1 MTKQMN
7 QFQVPPRTIMT
18 PGPVEAEPSVL
29 KAMSSS
35 ILGQFDPSF
44 TSMMNETME
53 MLRKVLQT
61 DNQWAFPVDGTS
73 RAGIEAMLCSIIEE
87 NDKVLIPG
95 FGRFGFLLAEIAE
108 RCGAEVYF
116 MECEWGK
123 VFDPETVIAEIK
135 KVRPKV
141 VAMVHGDT
149 STGRMQPLKEIGQ
162 ACREADALFV
172 VDAVATVAGTEVKT
186 DEWMID
192 GLITGTQ
199 KCISVPSGM
208 APLTYNDRI
217 EKVLAQRKSIEKGLA
232 SSQKLS
238 NDLGRRIRSNYL
250 DLSQLQDY
258 WSPARLNHHTEATSM
273 LYGLYEGLRVILAEG
288 LEERFNRHRLNE
300 KALMA
305 GIEAMGLSLFGD
317 ADCKLPTVTCVV
329 IPEGVDGDSVRA
341 MLLGE
346 FGIEIAS
353 SFGPLHGKIWRIGT
367 MGYSCQKRNILLT
380 LAAFEAVLIR
390 HDVKLNNG
398 MGVQAALN
406 AYQLKETVVNNS

>member
-1 MTKQMN
+1 
-7 QFQVPPRTIMT
+7 
-18 PGPVEAEPSVL
+18 
-29 KAMSSS
+29 
-35 ILGQFDPSF
+35 
-44 TSMMNETME
+44 MMNETME

-61 DNQWAFPVDGTS
+61 GNEWAFSVDGTS

-87 NDKVLIPG
+87 KDKVLIPG

-116 MECEWGK
+116 MECEWGE

-149 STGRMQPLKEIGQ
+149 STGRMQPLKKIGQ

-172 VDAVATVAGTEVKT
+172 IDAVATVAGTEVKT

-250 DLSQLQDY
+250 
-258 WSPARLNHHTEATSM
+258 
-273 LYGLYEGLRVILAEG
+273 I
-288 LEERFNRHRLNE
+288 
-300 KALMA
+300 
-305 GIEAMGLSLFGD
+305 
-317 ADCKLPTVTCVV
+317 
-329 IPEGVDGDSVRA
+329 
-341 MLLGE
+341 
-346 FGIEIAS
+346 
-353 SFGPLHGKIWRIGT
+353 
-367 MGYSCQKRNILLT
+367 
-380 LAAFEAVLIR
+380 
-390 HDVKLNNG
+390 
-398 MGVQAALN
+398 
-406 AYQLKETVVNNS
+406 